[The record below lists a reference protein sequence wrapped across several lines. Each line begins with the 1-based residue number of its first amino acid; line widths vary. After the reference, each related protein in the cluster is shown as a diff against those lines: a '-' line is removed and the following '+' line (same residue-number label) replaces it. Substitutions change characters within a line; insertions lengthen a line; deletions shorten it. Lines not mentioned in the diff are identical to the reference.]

1 MDSQSQLDVPDSRD
15 RSWTDGDA
23 VAHESQASETTSRG
37 LGHRK
42 QEPRK
47 KLRGPEVLEAVM
59 AGFVV
64 VIIALFL
71 GGVVTGA
78 IILVS
83 FAVRR
88 EDRQYS
94 LIGDAPDRLSRG
106 ARRLNGV
113 GRRDLDSEFIRPMAE
128 LIH

>member
-1 MDSQSQLDVPDSRD
+1 
-15 RSWTDGDA
+15 
-23 VAHESQASETTSRG
+23 VAHERRTSGNPSRG
-37 LGHRK
+37 LDHRK
-42 QEPRK
+42 NPRK
-47 KLRGPEVLEAVM
+47 ELRGTEALEVGM
-59 AGFVV
+59 ASFIVA
-64 VIIALFL
+64 IIALFL

-78 IILVS
+78 IILVA

>member
-1 MDSQSQLDVPDSRD
+1 V
-15 RSWTDGDA
+15 
-23 VAHESQASETTSRG
+23 VHERRTSGNPSRG
-37 LGHRK
+37 LDHRK
-42 QEPRK
+42 DLRK
-47 KLRGPEVLEAVM
+47 ELRGTEALEAGM
-59 AGFVV
+59 ASFVV
-64 VIIALFL
+64 AIIALFL

-78 IILVS
+78 IILVA